1 MAGAH
6 AGLVHRPVRC
16 AAELACAE
24 ARGPQVR
31 NDLALGGDDLVVLVD
46 GHAGAQGGDANVLAS
61 APERSLLDL
70 LEILRVLAE
79 VLVEAG
85 VDELV
90 VALDA
95 GNQGIG
101 GNLDLLGELLE
112 GIGAVQVDEA
122 LDDLVTGSDG
132 AVHLDLGHPL
142 LDGVGGSGV
151 EAHLRHGGLV
161 VAVIN
166 LDEPTRLGLVAHLNV
181 DHGEGHVLVHEAV
194 AVHVHGHEG
203 HGSHGARIEVVHH
216 MAVTGL
222 HHAGAELH
230 GHEDAVAS
238 LAELLAVEAE
248 DVGAVALDEAV
259 VVLVIAGGEDDAHGG
274 VELDVLAVGV
284 LAHNA
289 GHGAVL
295 ALDELDA
302 GGLVVEVDAALL
314 GQVGQ
319 GHDELE
325 VALGLGAIVPLVAD
339 GLGTVLVHVFLGG
352 DVCGRVT
359 RLFGAQAQPAHGLT
373 GVVGVVLH
381 QAAVGAPVDALHVT
395 ANVVL
400 DALGVAH
407 LELDAALVGA
417 LGDADGLLLEHA
429 GRGALLNRGQGR
441 GHAAGAAAHHDD
453 VIGVLSGELG
463 DGGNLNGGALVVRG
477 ACALGV
483 LDLGCGLVG
492 QCDAA
497 QSGACDAGG
506 TGSLEEVPAVHLHRS
521 TFLFDGSG
529 RRRVHVVRG
538 APAVPCDW
546 GVYCRAC
553 VRLDEMKGN
562 PHAHV
567 SHRMGETKGF
577 TWCYRVKS
585 QKRDEVG

>member
-6 AGLVHRPVRC
+6 AGLIHRPVRC

-31 NDLALGGDDLVVLVD
+31 NDLAFGGDDLVVLVD
-46 GHAGAQGGDANVLAS
+46 GHTSAQGGDADVLAG

-70 LEILRVLAE
+70 LEVLRVLAE

-85 VDELV
+85 IDELV

-95 GNQGIG
+95 GNQGVG

-112 GIGAVQVDEA
+112 GVGAVQVDEA
-122 LDDLVTGSDG
+122 LDDLVARRDG
-132 AVHLDLGHPL
+132 AVHLNLGHPL
-142 LDGVGGSGV
+142 LHGVGGSGL
-151 EAHLRHGGLV
+151 EAHLGNGGLV
-161 VAVIN
+161 VAVVN
-166 LDEPTRLGLVAHLNV
+166 LDEPAGLGLVAHLNV

-203 HGSHGARIEVVHH
+203 HGSHGARVEVVHH
-216 MAVTGL
+216 VAVAGL

-230 GHEDAVAS
+230 GHEDAVAR
-238 LAELLAVEAE
+238 LAELLAVEAQ
-248 DVGAVALDEAV
+248 DVGAVALDEAL
-259 VVLVIAGGEDDAHGG
+259 VVLVVAGGEDDTHGG
-274 VELDVLAVGV
+274 VELDVLAGGV
-284 LAHNA
+284 LAHDA
-289 GHGAVL
+289 GHGVVL

-302 GGLVVEVDAALL
+302 RGLVVEVDAALL

-319 GHDELE
+319 GHDELK
-325 VALGLGAIVPLVAD
+325 VALGLGAVVPLVTD
-339 GLGTVLVHVFLGG
+339 RLGAVLVHVFLSG
-352 DVCGRVT
+352 DVCGRVAG
-359 RLFGAQAQPAHGLT
+359 LFGAKTQPAHGLA
-373 GVVGVVLH
+373 GVVSVILH
-381 QAAVGAPVDALHVT
+381 QAAVGAPVDALHVA

-429 GRGALLNRGQGR
+429 GLGTLLNRGQGCR
-441 GHAAGAAAHHDD
+441 HAAGAAADHDD

-492 QCDAA
+492 QGDARKR
-497 QSGACDAGG
+497 GACDASG

-521 TFLFDGSG
+521 TFLFECP
-529 RRRVHVVRG
+529 R
-538 APAVPCDW
+538 PAV
-546 GVYCRAC
+546 RAPG
-553 VRLDEMKGN
+553 M
-562 PHAHV
+562 
-567 SHRMGETKGF
+567 
-577 TWCYRVKS
+577 
-585 QKRDEVG
+585 